1 MIRSI
6 LLRTQASCL
15 RIVWGIVVAICLC
28 ANVQIC
34 YGQMSSTSSF
44 HTVSNMPL
52 AAREISGG
60 MTSDE
65 SEAILAP
72 RRVIILDD
80 DDDDGYGDDPLRP
93 DYDPKDPGA
102 PIGDMPWPL
111 LLAFIALAVLVTAK
125 RTSRNEANS

>member
-6 LLRTQASCL
+6 LLRTQANRL
-15 RIVWGIVVAICLC
+15 RTVWGIIVAICLC

-34 YGQMSSTSSF
+34 YGQMSSTSTF
-44 HTVSNMPL
+44 YTVSNLPL

-93 DYDPKDPGA
+93 GYDPQDPGA
-102 PIGDMPWPL
+102 PVGDIPWPF
-111 LLAFIALAVLVTAK
+111 LLALCILCTLRIAFRPSAEL
-125 RTSRNEANS
+125 